1 MNSSFLLTFL
11 LFAEGLGFFL
21 TISVEVELNL
31 VSREKEKFEPMFRE
45 KVNSLPLLVSAW
57 QMSRHLLASVE
68 LSPLIVA
75 DIIPIG

>member
-1 MNSSFLLTFL
+1 M
-11 LFAEGLGFFL
+11 
-21 TISVEVELNL
+21 TISVEVELTL

-45 KVNSLPLLVSAW
+45 KVNTQPLLVSAW

-75 DIIPIG
+75 DVISIG